1 MSKTVER
8 SNMTQTDSKGKV
20 TREPKNLAET
30 NVNFRWW
37 VLDEKEMAPA
47 IAATILFIKQH
58 QGSRIEQLTVSTR
71 LYGHTSMYNL
81 IGTAFTRASA
91 ANNSPMSQRI
101 SYNLCSSVVETLE
114 AKMAKNKVI
123 PTFITNGA
131 DWKVQKKAKQLTKFC
146 GGLFYQQ
153 NVHRKSIISWNDAG
167 VWGDGFVQVYE
178 NDDKVCI
185 DRVLPH
191 ELFVDTIESLTS
203 EPRQLHR
210 VRLMDRD
217 IALQVL
223 PELEEEIKTVSPANY
238 QEIGGQGTAVDI
250 IQVTES
256 WHLKSGPLA
265 KDGVHVFCVGDGAL
279 AEDYDKDYF
288 PFPHLR
294 YVNRKLGWN
303 GQGACE
309 RLMAIQGEINRC
321 MMLKQRALW
330 MQSAFKILVEN
341 GSKVVSQHLD
351 NEVGTVIHYSGVAP
365 QYITPPATNPEL
377 DAWIDKLRDWG
388 YQQEGANQLNSSGE
402 VPMSVKSGKAMRTLN
417 QITDDRFIFMQQNM
431 EDFCLEIAKQA
442 INVVKDI
449 YSRVGKY
456 EVVFPDT
463 RFVETIDWADVQL
476 DEEQYVLKA
485 YPTSS
490 LSDDL
495 TGRLAEVQE
504 LTQSGMIT
512 PRSSR
517 RLMDMPDVEMAD
529 SLANSA
535 EDRITQ
541 IFENMLEKGEV
552 TRFEPGFHD
561 AELAVQLGIKY
572 INYAQYYN
580 CPDDKIQLVRDY
592 IAQVNAEALSK
603 IPGIIAQEAQTDG
616 QGAEQA
622 QGVPQAAPEPPPVNN
637 LIQNVPG
644 VLQ

>member
-1 MSKTVER
+1 MSKTIER
-8 SNMTQTDSKGKV
+8 RNMTQTDSKGRV

-37 VLDEKEMAPA
+37 VLDEDEMAPA

-58 QGSRIEQLTVSTR
+58 QGSRIEQLTISTR

-91 ANNSPMSQRI
+91 VNSTPMTQRI
-101 SYNLCSSVVETLE
+101 SYNLCASVVETLE
-114 AKMAKNKVI
+114 AKMAKNKIV

-131 DWKVQKKAKQLTKFC
+131 DWKVQKKAEQLTKFS
-146 GGLFYQQ
+146 GGLFYQAK
-153 NVHRKSIISWNDAG
+153 VHEKSIIAFNDAG
-167 VWGDGFVQVYE
+167 VWGDGFVQIYE
-178 NDDKVCI
+178 DNDQVCI

-191 ELFVDTIESLTS
+191 ELFVDTVESLTS
-203 EPRQLHR
+203 EPHQLHR

-217 IALQVL
+217 IALQLL
-223 PELEEEIKTVSPANY
+223 PELEEQIKTVSPANY

-256 WHLKSGPLA
+256 WHLKSGPDA
-265 KDGVHVFCVGDGAL
+265 NDGLHVFCVGDGAI

-288 PFPHLR
+288 PFAHLR
-294 YVNRKLGWN
+294 YVRRKLGWY

-309 RLMAIQGEINRC
+309 RLMTIQGEINRC

-330 MQSAFKILVEN
+330 MQSAFKVLVEN

-351 NEVGTVIHYSGVAP
+351 NEVGAVIHYSGTPP
-365 QYITPPATNPEL
+365 QYVTPPATNPEL
-377 DAWIDKLRDWG
+377 QDWINSLIERG
-388 YQQEGANQLNSSGE
+388 YQQEGASQLSSSGE
-402 VPMSVKSGKAMRTLN
+402 VPMGVKSGKAMRTLN

-431 EDFCLEIAKQA
+431 EDFCLEIAKQS

-449 YSRVGKY
+449 FARTKKY

-463 RFVETIDWADVQL
+463 SFIETIDWADVQL

-504 LTQSGMIT
+504 LTQAGMIT

-529 SLANSA
+529 SLANAA
-535 EDRITQ
+535 EDRLTQ

-561 AELAVQLGIKY
+561 AQLAVQLGIKY
-572 INYAQYYN
+572 VNYAQFYN
-580 CPDDKIQLVRDY
+580 CPDDKVQLVRDY
-592 IAQVNAEALSK
+592 IAQVNAEALSQ
-603 IPGIIAQEAQTDG
+603 IPGVIAPEMSAGTG
-616 QGAEQA
+616 VSE
-622 QGVPQAAPEPPPVNN
+622 QGVPQAEPQAPPVNN

-644 VLQ
+644 VV